1 MHFLYNVYF
10 YDRIKTF
17 LLNMYLKEGNYI
29 SNNIILLFCVV
40 LHLITSVV
48 SLALLYYDR

>member
-17 LLNMYLKEGNYI
+17 LLNMYLEEGNI

-40 LHLITSVV
+40 LQLITSVV